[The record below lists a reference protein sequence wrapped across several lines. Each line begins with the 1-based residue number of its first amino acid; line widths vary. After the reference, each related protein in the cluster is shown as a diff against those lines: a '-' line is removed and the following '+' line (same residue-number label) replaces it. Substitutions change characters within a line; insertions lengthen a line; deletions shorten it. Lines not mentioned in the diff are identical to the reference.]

1 MDYTTI
7 LTKILEVL
15 KASKKLPAIKHDVV
29 HHIEMEG
36 RPSTAKYRLLDS
48 DTLAAAKKEF
58 LEMERQR
65 IVCCSNSR

>member
-29 HHIEMEG
+29 HHIVVHHIEMEG
-36 RPSTAKYRLLDS
+36 RPSTSKYRP
-48 DTLAAAKKEF
+48 LAAAKKEF

>member
-58 LEMERQR
+58 LEMERPGIFCR
-65 IVCCSNSR
+65 SNSS

>member
-7 LTKILEVL
+7 LTEIHEVL
-15 KASKKLPAIKHDVV
+15 KTSKKLPAIKHDVV

-36 RPSTAKYRLLDS
+36 RPSTSKYRP
-48 DTLAAAKKEF
+48 LAAAKKEF

>member
-15 KASKKLPAIKHDVV
+15 NATKKLPAIKHDVV

-48 DTLAAAKKEF
+48 DTLAAAK
-58 LEMERQR
+58 
-65 IVCCSNSR
+65 